1 MNACAQAPFQI
12 HRHLRGKLDRSSAK
26 RCLEE
31 DLGALS
37 LTPDCPGIR
46 LKRFTGRMSALP
58 AQHER
63 SRDMPTKKTNPSI
76 DELTRTFKEDLIKRD
91 YSSRTAEVYATAV
104 ASFLRAIQDPKS
116 PTQEDADTYVRKVL
130 EGSPDAQASQS
141 SVGIAASAIKLYF
154 KHMLGTTL
162 QLSVEL
168 KRRARPI
175 PTILTKEE
183 IQKIVSVTRNV
194 SHRLIFQLM
203 YSSGLKLDELLG
215 LKVKDVDVEGRKLT
229 VRGNSSGGRKSKQER
244 QTILSEKVAPMLHAF
259 IVDREPDDYVF
270 PGIDGGHMTPRAVQK
285 AFKQALKKAGISKKA
300 SCNSLRHSF
309 AVHLLQRG
317 IDIKHVRRLLGH
329 ARTETT
335 SIYKRLVSDQDV
347 EIKSPLDL

>member
-1 MNACAQAPFQI
+1 MPAEKANSEIAE
-12 HRHLRGKLDRSSAK
+12 H
-26 RCLEE
+26 
-31 DLGALS
+31 
-37 LTPDCPGIR
+37 IR
-46 LKRFTGRMSALP
+46 R
-58 AQHER
+58 
-63 SRDMPTKKTNPSI
+63 
-76 DELTRTFKEDLIKRD
+76 FKEDLIKRD

-104 ASFLRAIQDPKS
+104 ASFLRTVPNPTS
-116 PTQEDADTYVRKVL
+116 PTAEDADAYIGKVL

-141 SVGIAASAIKLYF
+141 SVGIAASAMKLYF
-154 KHMLGTTL
+154 KHMLGKPL
-162 QLSVEL
+162 KLSVEL

-175 PTILTKEE
+175 PTILSKEE

-215 LKVKDVDVEGRKLT
+215 LRVKDVDIEGKRLV
-229 VRGNSSGGRKSKQER
+229 VRGNSTGGRKAKRKRE
-244 QTILSEKVAPMLHAF
+244 TILSEKVAPMLHAF
-259 IVDREPDDYVF
+259 IVDRDPDDFVF

-285 AFKQALKKAGISKKA
+285 AFKQALKKAGIAKRA

-309 AVHLLQRG
+309 AVHLLQHG

-335 SIYKRLVSDQDV
+335 SIYKKLVSDGNV
-347 EIKSPLDL
+347 KIKSPLDM